1 MSRAFHHL
9 KYLGFFFRRVGSA
22 ARQFRR
28 LQDLRQGG
36 KANPATIRRH
46 FYPANT
52 TWEGV
57 SV

>member
-9 KYLGFFFRRVGSA
+9 KYLGFFRSRVGSA
-22 ARQFRR
+22 ARQFPR

-46 FYPANT
+46 YYSVNT
-52 TWEGV
+52 TRKGI
-57 SV
+57 SG